1 MTIGEYLKRIRE
13 EKKITLE
20 QVAEGTKIRIQF
32 LKAIEEDRLNDLPSL
47 SQAKG
52 FCRLYASFLGLNPV
66 QVFDDV
72 EKANRPVEKPEPVV
86 ESAEKQ
92 PAPVA
97 VENHEARPK
106 KNITRVTRRKQEV
119 AKPGQEPSVPVEE
132 KPHSQIIFE
141 EIGKELQ
148 KQREALGLS
157 RIDIERQIKIREYF
171 IYSLEHGQIDNL
183 PSTVQGRGM
192 LNNYAAFMNL
202 DADSM
207 QMRYAE
213 GLQLRRQERHQAEEE
228 ARKTGITVV
237 GKEPLSGW
245 RKFLTTDL
253 LVGGSVFII
262 LFSLVIWGAIQV
274 IRTSFPDVE
283 PAASQTVALL
293 PDATPSPSAVI
304 EVTES
309 PVASQNVLTQTGSA
323 PGTDLQTALTAVSSD
338 PIQLV
343 VVAYQRAYMKI
354 TVDGKEE
361 FSGRVTPG
369 NVYSYSGKTK
379 ITLLTGNGAALQV
392 YYNQQDQGI
401 IGFLGEVVELEFTAK
416 AMVTPTPRFTATP
429 TRTQQPTLTALPTQ
443 TLQPTATIPTITI
456 TPARTITPQP

>member
-1 MTIGEYLKRIRE
+1 
-13 EKKITLE
+13 
-20 QVAEGTKIRIQF
+20 
-32 LKAIEEDRLNDLPSL
+32 
-47 SQAKG
+47 
-52 FCRLYASFLGLNPV
+52 
-66 QVFDDV
+66 
-72 EKANRPVEKPEPVV
+72 
-86 ESAEKQ
+86 
-92 PAPVA
+92 
-97 VENHEARPK
+97 
-106 KNITRVTRRKQEV
+106 
-119 AKPGQEPSVPVEE
+119 
-132 KPHSQIIFE
+132 
-141 EIGKELQ
+141 
-148 KQREALGLS
+148 
-157 RIDIERQIKIREYF
+157 
-171 IYSLEHGQIDNL
+171 
-183 PSTVQGRGM
+183 
-192 LNNYAAFMNL
+192 
-202 DADSM
+202 
-207 QMRYAE
+207 
-213 GLQLRRQERHQAEEE
+213 
-228 ARKTGITVV
+228 
-237 GKEPLSGW
+237 
-245 RKFLTTDL
+245 
-253 LVGGSVFII
+253 
-262 LFSLVIWGAIQV
+262 V

-309 PVASQNVLTQTGSA
+309 PVASQNGLTQTGSA

>member
-13 EKKITLE
+13 EKQITLE
-20 QVAEGTKIRIQF
+20 QVAEGTKIRLHF
-32 LKAIEEDRLNDLPSL
+32 LKAIEEDRLHDLPSL

-52 FCRLYASFLGLNPV
+52 FCRLYAAFLGLNPM

-72 EKANRPVEKPEPVV
+72 DKANRPVVELEKNPEPIEQATVPVVV
-86 ESAEKQ
+86 EKHDSRTNKI
-92 PAPVA
+92 
-97 VENHEARPK
+97 
-106 KNITRVTRRKQEV
+106 ITRVTHPKRKE
-119 AKPGQEPSVPVEE
+119 AEPKREISIPVE
-132 KPHSQIIFE
+132 KPHSQVIFE

-157 RIDIERQIKIREYF
+157 RVDIERQIKIREYF
-171 IYSLEHGQIDNL
+171 VYSLEHGQIDNL

-202 DADSM
+202 DAESM

-213 GLQLRRQERHQAEEE
+213 GLQLRREERHRVEEE
-228 ARKTGITVV
+228 ARKTGITVI

-245 RKFLTTDL
+245 RRFLTPDL

-262 LFSLVIWGAIQV
+262 LFSLIIWGAVQV
-274 IRTSFPDVE
+274 IRTSFPDIE
-283 PAASQTVALL
+283 PAASQTVDIL
-293 PDATPSPSAVI
+293 PEVTPSPSAVV
-304 EVTES
+304 ETEGS
-309 PVASQNVLTQTGSA
+309 TAVNQSEITQTVSVPGS
-323 PGTDLQTALTAVSSD
+323 DLQTALTAVSSN

-343 VVAYQRAYMKI
+343 VVAYQRAYMKV

-361 FSGRVTPG
+361 FSERVIPG

-379 ITLLTGNGAALQV
+379 ISLLTGNGAALQV
-392 YYNQQDQGI
+392 YYNQQDLGI
-401 IGFLGEVVELEFTAK
+401 IGFLGEVVELEFTSQ

-443 TLQPTATIPTITI
+443 TPQPTATIPTVTI
-456 TPARTITPQP
+456 TPARTITTQP

>member
-13 EKKITLE
+13 EKKISLE

-32 LKAIEEDRLNDLPSL
+32 LKAIEEDRLHDLPSL

-52 FCRLYASFLGLNPV
+52 FCRLYAAFLGLNPM

-72 EKANRPVEKPEPVV
+72 EKANQPIPEP
-86 ESAEKQ
+86 ELSAESGEQ
-92 PAPVA
+92 PPVPVA
-97 VENHEARPK
+97 VENHDSRTQK
-106 KNITRVTRRKQEV
+106 IISRVSKRKRKEV
-119 AKPGQEPSVPVEE
+119 EPRKEILAPTE
-132 KPHSQIIFE
+132 KAHSQVIFE

-148 KQREALGLS
+148 RQRESLGLS
-157 RIDIERQIKIREYF
+157 RTDIERQIKIREYF
-171 IYSLEHGQIDNL
+171 LYSLEHGQIDNL

-202 DADSM
+202 DAESL

-213 GLQLRRQERHQAEEE
+213 GLQLRRQERHQIEEE

-245 RKFLTTDL
+245 RKFLTPDL
-253 LVGGSVFII
+253 LVGSSVFII
-262 LFSLVIWGAIQV
+262 LFALVIWGAIQV

-283 PAASQTVALL
+283 PAASQTVELL
-293 PDATPSPSAVI
+293 TEATPSPSAMI
-304 EVTES
+304 ET
-309 PVASQNVLTQTGSA
+309 VASTAVPQSDATQSASVPGS
-323 PGTDLQTALTAVSSD
+323 DLQTALTSVSSN

-343 VVAYQRAYMKI
+343 IVAYQRAYMKV

-361 FSGRVTPG
+361 FSGRVIPG

-379 ITLLTGNGAALQV
+379 ISLLTGNGAALQV

-401 IGFLGEVVELEFTAK
+401 IGFLGEVVELEFTSQ

-443 TLQPTATIPTITI
+443 TPQPTSTVPTVTI

>member
-32 LKAIEEDRLNDLPSL
+32 LKAIEEDRLHDLPSL

-66 QVFDDV
+66 QVFDEI
-72 EKANRPVEKPEPVV
+72 EKANRQVIEPEQNVESGEKLPIPVV
-86 ESAEKQ
+86 
-92 PAPVA
+92 
-97 VENHEARPK
+97 VENHETRPK
-106 KNITRVTRRKQEV
+106 KIIAKVTKRKQE
-119 AKPGQEPSVPVEE
+119 AAEPRREPSASVKE
-132 KPHSQIIFE
+132 KPHSQVIFE

-148 KQREALGLS
+148 NQREALGLS
-157 RIDIERQIKIREYF
+157 RTDIERQIKIREYF
-171 IYSLEHGQIDNL
+171 IYSLEQGQIDNL

-202 DADSM
+202 DAEFM

-245 RKFLTTDL
+245 RKFLTPDL

-274 IRTSFPDVE
+274 IRTSFPDIE
-283 PAASQTVALL
+283 PTASQTVELL
-293 PDATPSPSAVI
+293 PEATPSPSIVLEA
-304 EVTES
+304 TES
-309 PVASQNVLTQTGSA
+309 ATVNQNEPTQTGGT
-323 PGTDLQTALTAVSSD
+323 PGTDLQSALTAVSSN

-343 VVAYQRAYMKI
+343 VVAHQRAFMKV

-361 FSGRVTPG
+361 FSGRVIPG

-401 IGFLGEVVELEFTAK
+401 IGFLGEVVELEFTTQ